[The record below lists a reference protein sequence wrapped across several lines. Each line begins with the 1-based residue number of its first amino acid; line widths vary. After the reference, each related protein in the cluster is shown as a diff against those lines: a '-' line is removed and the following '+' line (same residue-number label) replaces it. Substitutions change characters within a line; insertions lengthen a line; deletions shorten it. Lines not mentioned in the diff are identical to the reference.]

1 MRKCESCG
9 KTYSESRDI
18 FCPHCGAVAQKK
30 CSHSFSTHEDNNYYD
45 RSRFDR
51 GGDYSFNESDAEKQ
65 YTQEKKYEQKS
76 YGEKADSGEY
86 SKNRN
91 SNTQSQKTLMPKKPI
106 IRNKKPSKGIGIFI
120 AIVVLFN
127 ILVGVFEELDTENLF
142 DDAAG
147 YVENVIEDV
156 DCLGYVEANGIKFII
171 PDDTQYKMIISIDK
185 LGIDYGDS
193 EKIKKFT
200 DYLVN
205 EEVGCSITAYEK
217 EKIEFDVKKDFVY
230 ESADS
235 YWEEE
240 LYFGE
245 LVLYGDL
252 GYVFAFEEFPELSK
266 DTMTHIYGMTIGDMD
281 EEEHEAYDDYEMYY
295 GSQYCVDVGICLDA
309 VSLDEDGNVKY
320 YCYSEDAEI
329 DGDEYSQY
337 ENTDTYFDF
346 SDYYAQIDMKTLD
359 IAVSSP
365 TVDMSVVS
373 EENEENDV

>member
-18 FCPHCGAVAQKK
+18 FCPHCGAVAHKK

-51 GGDYSFNESDAEKQ
+51 GGDYSFNKSDAEKR
-65 YTQEKKYEQKS
+65 YNQEKKYEKNS
-76 YGEKADSGEY
+76 YGEKTDRDEH
-86 SKNRN
+86 SKNQN
-91 SNTQSQKTLMPKKPI
+91 NNTQPLKTLMPKKPVN
-106 IRNKKPSKGIGIFI
+106 RNKKASKGIGIFI

-127 ILVGVFEELDTENLF
+127 VIVGVFEELDTENLF
-142 DDAAG
+142 DDAAS
-147 YVENVIEDV
+147 YIENGIEDV
-156 DCLGYVEANGIKFII
+156 YCSYIEANGIEFIK

-185 LGIDYGDS
+185 LGFDYDAYGETVKDL
-193 EKIKKFT
+193 T
-200 DYLVN
+200 DFMQN
-205 EEVGCSITAYEK
+205 ESTYCCITAYER
-217 EKIEFDVKKDFVY
+217 EKIEFDGKEDFVY

-245 LVLYGDL
+245 LIFYGDL
-252 GYVFAFEEFPELSK
+252 GYVFAFEKFPELSK
-266 DTMTHIYGMTIGDMD
+266 GTMTHIYGMTIGDVD
-281 EEEHEAYDDYEMYY
+281 EENHESYDDYEMYY

-309 VSLDEDGNVKY
+309 VSLDNDGNVKY

-329 DGDEYSQY
+329 DGEEYQQY
-337 ENTDTYFDF
+337 ENTDTYFEF

-365 TVDMSVVS
+365 TDDMSVVS